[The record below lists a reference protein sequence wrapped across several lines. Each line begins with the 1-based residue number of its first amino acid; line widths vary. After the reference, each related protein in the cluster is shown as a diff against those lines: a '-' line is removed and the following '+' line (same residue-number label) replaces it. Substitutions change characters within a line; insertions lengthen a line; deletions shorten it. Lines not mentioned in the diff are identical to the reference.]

1 MWFRKSEPKKVL
13 VKHYGGLSPY
23 TPALKAEQDA
33 NKLAEK
39 GYRLVSFEDKSG
51 PLRGGLGFAT
61 YEYVGKDEAKKK
73 K

>member
-1 MWFRKSEPKKVL
+1 VNRRRCSSSTTAVC
-13 VKHYGGLSPY
+13 HR

>member
-1 MWFRKSEPKKVL
+1 
-13 VKHYGGLSPY
+13 
-23 TPALKAEQDA
+23 
-33 NKLAEK
+33 
-39 GYRLVSFEDKSG
+39 VSFEDKSG